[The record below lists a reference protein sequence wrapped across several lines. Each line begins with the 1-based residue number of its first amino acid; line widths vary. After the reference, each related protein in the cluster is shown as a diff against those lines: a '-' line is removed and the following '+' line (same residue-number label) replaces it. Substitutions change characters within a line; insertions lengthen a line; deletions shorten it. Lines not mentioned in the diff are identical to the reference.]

1 MNTKAIL
8 MAAAFFSLTVSFT
21 AGAQDDTAAAGVSR
35 VELLA
40 TASNIVNQP
49 IAYPAGAAKVTA
61 ELVSFEPAGHTALH
75 DTEFDVSSYV
85 SFPKEDLAKLHP
97 NCPMEL
103 LNGKFRRRTHVV

>member
-61 ELVSFEPAGHTALH
+61 EGAVDMNNWQETVV
-75 DTEFDVSSYV
+75 TSS
-85 SFPKEDLAKLHP
+85 
-97 NCPMEL
+97 
-103 LNGKFRRRTHVV
+103 GFRSSRR